1 MKQFLTILFCGYF
14 CQLSGINLRN
24 LKDTACQ
31 ITFKVLYDDL
41 LEKEKLHSQGR
52 YTMSYECK
60 ANYEEQISEFMKA
73 CVPADIGLDNI
84 ERNQAPVE
92 VNWL

>member
-1 MKQFLTILFCGYF
+1 MKQLLAVLFCGYF

-31 ITFKVLYDDL
+31 ITYRAIYQDL
-41 LEKEKLHSQGR
+41 KEKERLHTRGR
-52 YTMSYECK
+52 YTMSAECK
-60 ANYEEQISEFMKA
+60 ANYEEQISEFVKA
-73 CVPADIGLDNI
+73 CVSKDAELDRI

>member
-31 ITFKVLYDDL
+31 ITYKAIYQDL
-41 LEKEKLHSQGR
+41 KEKEILHRKGR
-52 YTMSYECK
+52 YTMSAECK
-60 ANYEEQISEFMKA
+60 ADYEEQISEFIKA
-73 CVPADIGLDNI
+73 CVPGDPGLDRI
-84 ERNQAPVE
+84 ERNQVPVE